1 MAELRRYQ
9 QTVTR
14 EGVPLRQLPHGVSL
28 RDAVTQ
34 VDERGTI
41 CEMYDTRWD
50 WHPEPL
56 VYSYI
61 CTIRPGFI
69 KGWGMHEHHDDRYF
83 IVSGEMEV
91 ILYDERADSPT
102 YGLVAKVVLSEYRR
116 QLLSIPAGVWHADRN
131 IGARDVLFVNFPTQP
146 YDHANPDKYVLPP
159 NNDRIPYHFDDPRGG

>member
-1 MAELRRYQ
+1 
-9 QTVTR
+9 
-14 EGVPLRQLPHGVSL
+14 
-28 RDAVTQ
+28 
-34 VDERGTI
+34 
-41 CEMYDTRWD
+41 
-50 WHPEPL
+50 
-56 VYSYI
+56 
-61 CTIRPGFI
+61 
-69 KGWGMHEHHDDRYF
+69 MHEHHDDRYF